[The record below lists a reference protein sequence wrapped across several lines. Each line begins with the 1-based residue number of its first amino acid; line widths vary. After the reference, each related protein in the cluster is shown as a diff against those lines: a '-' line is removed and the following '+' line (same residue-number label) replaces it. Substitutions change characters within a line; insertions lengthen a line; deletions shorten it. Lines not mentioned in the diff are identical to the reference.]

1 MPKPMPDFKR
11 WDVIKIPHPYGE
23 APARHH
29 RPALV
34 LAAGDLQIAHGL
46 LWIMMIT
53 TAPNFR
59 WPGDVD
65 ITDHEAAGLPVASVI
80 RTAKLTTIEGQ
91 NCARIGSLPAPERKI
106 VAEKL
111 LATLG

>member
-1 MPKPMPDFKR
+1 MPDFKR

>member
-1 MPKPMPDFKR
+1 MPDFKR

-59 WPGDVD
+59 WPARRVSHPHGKA
-65 ITDHEAAGLPVASVI
+65 HHHRRP
-80 RTAKLTTIEGQ
+80 KLRPYWQPSG
-91 NCARIGSLPAPERKI
+91 A
-106 VAEKL
+106 
-111 LATLG
+111 

>member
-1 MPKPMPDFKR
+1 MPDFKR
-11 WDVIKIPHPYGE
+11 WDVIKIPHPYG
-23 APARHH
+23 ARPALHH

-34 LAAGDLQIAHGL
+34 LAAGDLQTAHGL

-65 ITDHEAAGLPVASVI
+65 ITNPAAAGLPAPSVI

-91 NCARIGSLPAPERKI
+91 HCARLGSLGTAERKI

-111 LATLG
+111 LGTLG